1 MVRLNTFFLDVVHL
15 NTIMKLMITQT
26 IRISE
31 ELETEISKLAEE
43 IGESKQTAIRLAL
56 REGIEG
62 VRRKFSKMENKG
74 TLGGRTGKENVK
86 SDKQ

>member
-1 MVRLNTFFLDVVHL
+1 MVHL

-74 TLGGRTGKENVK
+74 TLGGGERKETVETGVSAEEAR
-86 SDKQ
+86 

>member
-1 MVRLNTFFLDVVHL
+1 MVKSTTF
-15 NTIMKLMITQT
+15 IKLMIRQT
-26 IRISE
+26 ICISE

-62 VRRKFSKMENKG
+62 VRHKFSKMENKV
-74 TLGGRTGKENVK
+74 TLGGRTEKGGRKETIETGV
-86 SDKQ
+86 SAEEAR

>member
-1 MVRLNTFFLDVVHL
+1 MVKSTTF
-15 NTIMKLMITQT
+15 IKLMIRQT
-26 IRISE
+26 ICISE

-62 VRRKFSKMENKG
+62 VRRKFSKMENKV
-74 TLGGRTGKENVK
+74 TLGGRTEKGGRKETANMEEI
-86 SDKQ
+86 SHKQ